1 MGRIFRTQMHHPV
14 ENPVYG
20 CVSIALGKKRR
31 FVDVSV
37 LFSGSRLFAT

>member
-20 CVSIALGKKRR
+20 CVSIALGKKSK
-31 FVDVSV
+31 FVDVL
-37 LFSGSRLFAT
+37 LFRGSRLFAT

>member
-31 FVDVSV
+31 FIDVL
-37 LFSGSRLFAT
+37 LFSGSPLFAT